1 MELGYSELKN
11 RLVDI
16 DTEAFLIYGKEKH
29 FSCYIVGG
37 SALIFMGLISRAT
50 RDIDTIE
57 AFPAEIKDVFEK
69 YDMNLDVQAYE
80 TNFALDFKSRARK
93 IEIDTRVVDFYTL
106 SPEDIVV
113 SKLCSDFSDTRV
125 HDWDDIRTPEI
136 LEKIDWSLLEKIKN
150 QVKQQQLSFM
160 RAEDLEANYKEYTK
174 EYRK

>member
-1 MELGYSELKN
+1 MGLEYSELQQ
-11 RLVDI
+11 RLKDI
-16 DTEAFLIYGKEKH
+16 DTEAFLVYEGEKH

-50 RDIDTIE
+50 RDIDTLE
-57 AFPAEIKDVFEK
+57 AFPPEIREIFEK

-80 TNFALDFKSRARK
+80 TNFAFDFKRRAKR
-93 IEIDTRVVDFYTL
+93 IEIDTRVVDYYTL

-113 SKLCSDFSDTRV
+113 SKLCSDYSDSRE

-136 LEKIDWSLLEKIKN
+136 LEKIDWNLLEKIKN
-150 QVKQQQLSFM
+150 QVKQQQLSFIT
-160 RAEDLEANYKEYTK
+160 AQNLDANYKEYTE